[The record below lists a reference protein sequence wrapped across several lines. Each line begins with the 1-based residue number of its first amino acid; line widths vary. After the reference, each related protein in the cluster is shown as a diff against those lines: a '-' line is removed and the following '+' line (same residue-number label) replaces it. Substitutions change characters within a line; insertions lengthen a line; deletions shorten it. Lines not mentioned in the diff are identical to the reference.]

1 MSLEH
6 LLYRERLRDLGL
18 FRLKNRRLR
27 RDLITVCKYLKC
39 WSQMGGARLFSVV
52 YSDRTR
58 DSGHKL
64 EHRKFHTN
72 TRKNFF
78 TVRVREC
85 WNRLSREVV
94 EIPEE
99 VLQIELD
106 AFLSDL
112 LYETCF
118 CRGVWA

>member
-1 MSLEH
+1 M
-6 LLYRERLRDLGL
+6 D
-18 FRLKNRRLR
+18 
-27 RDLITVCKYLKC
+27 
-39 WSQMGGARLFSVV
+39 GARLFSVV

-64 EHRKFHTN
+64 EHRKSHTN

-85 WNRLSREVV
+85 WNRLSRVVV

-99 VLQIELD
+99 ILQIELD